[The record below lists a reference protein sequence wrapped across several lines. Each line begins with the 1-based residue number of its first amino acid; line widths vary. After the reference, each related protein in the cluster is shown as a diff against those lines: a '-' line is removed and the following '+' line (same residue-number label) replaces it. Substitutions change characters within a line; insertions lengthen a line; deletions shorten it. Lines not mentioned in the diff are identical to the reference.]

1 MRREKMAERQGWA
14 KHMDS
19 IGFTIH
25 EAKTGNPYWSE
36 DRCYV
41 LSPTEI
47 DELEVATN
55 TLHQLCRKAVAYVV
69 EQYRAGNTAPLAA
82 FDMPEACWSLVA
94 ESWERQDPEVYGRF
108 DLRFDG
114 KGPPKL
120 YEYNA
125 DTPTSLYEAA
135 VVQYLWLKEVKPD
148 HEQWNMLHD
157 ALIAAW
163 AAALPDQP
171 FMHFM
176 GVLESRE
183 DFINLEYLRDTCAQA
198 GCATRLINIS
208 ALGYDKEEQKFTDGQ
223 GGTVGAAF
231 KLYPWEWLVREGD
244 PEAFRHSSCR
254 WVEAPWKMLL
264 SNKALLP
271 LLWQLF
277 PDHPNLLP
285 AFYTRAEMTG
295 DYVVKPKLSREGANI
310 TVHRDGAVVQKT
322 AGVYDENRAIYQ
334 AFSPLPDFD
343 GFHPVLGAWVVGG
356 KAAGLGIREER
367 SLVTTN
373 MSHFVPHYIAD

>member
-108 DLRFDG
+108 DLCFDG

-176 GVLESRE
+176 GVLEARE

-264 SNKALLP
+264 SNKALFAAAL
-271 LLWQLF
+271 
-277 PDHPNLLP
+277 
-285 AFYTRAEMTG
+285 AA
-295 DYVVKPKLSREGANI
+295 LSRSSKPAACFLYPR
-310 TVHRDGAVVQKT
+310 RD
-322 AGVYDENRAIYQ
+322 
-334 AFSPLPDFD
+334 D
-343 GFHPVLGAWVVGG
+343 G
-356 KAAGLGIREER
+356 
-367 SLVTTN
+367 
-373 MSHFVPHYIAD
+373 